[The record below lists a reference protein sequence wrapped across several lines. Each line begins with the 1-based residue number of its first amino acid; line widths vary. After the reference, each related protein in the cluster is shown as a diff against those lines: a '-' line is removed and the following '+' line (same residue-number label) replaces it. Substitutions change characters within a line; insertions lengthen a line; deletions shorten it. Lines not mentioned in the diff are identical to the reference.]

1 MYRNRATGEFFPRF
15 LSTNDESLIK
25 GAIKEFERTL
35 DDVESEPTRES
46 FIGQFD
52 DYKLGVC
59 LYETLSNQFYPF
71 PKLSSEIFIELGQYH
86 LKLWNLVNEEFNGVV
101 TDPISRKEVI
111 ERFRSLLPSN
121 RRNLETQALNRWL
134 FANYSHRQQRTK
146 PPVFPAAEIVL
157 KAVNYQII
165 KGILRYS
172 QEVEIN
178 IPFPYNITS
187 EQVKWFFFLSKRFG
201 VFSIINKSKN
211 SLKIKIIGPEEL
223 IGRRDKYGRKI
234 QSLVEQ
240 LFKRRTQDSTIKDW
254 LLRVSVPWGQKT
266 RIVTFNLS
274 ALPDLPSIGDKT
286 TIKMDF
292 DSKTERNFFHTLKE
306 LQPWIVAREPAV
318 LIENNQVFIPDFS
331 LQFADLPPI
340 YIEVVGFWT
349 EDYKTKKARKLT
361 EIAKTVSF
369 PLILVVDS
377 SLNFPKI
384 PPFPS
389 FEYKSDFS
397 SLLVPLNNYLRETYL
412 VPYEKSRILY
422 LTENITTEIDALVT
436 QTKIEGILP
445 EPILL
450 EYLGILKKKNIRQ
463 ILDDESLKAY
473 LKKKGWKYVPKIGL
487 IEIKVVKTWRYQI
500 IQLFSTKN
508 QSRLDLQVVQTIF
521 PSGLPQG
528 LVPRILEYLG
538 YKIQWQQL
546 NTTVIRSYKKRLQ

>member
-1 MYRNRATGEFFPRF
+1 MYRNRATGEYLPRF
-15 LSTNDESLIK
+15 LSKNDESLIR

-35 DDVESEPTRES
+35 EDIESEPSKES
-46 FIGQFD
+46 FFGQFD

-59 LYETLSNQFYPF
+59 LYETLSNHFYPF
-71 PKLSSEIFIELGQYH
+71 PKLSSEVFLELGQYR

-111 ERFRSLLPSN
+111 ERFRSLLPSSY
-121 RRNLETQALNRWL
+121 RNLDTQALNRWL
-134 FANYSHRQQRTK
+134 FANYSHRQQRTQ
-146 PPVFPAAEIVL
+146 PSVSPTPEIVL
-157 KAVNYQII
+157 KEVNYQII

-172 QEVEIN
+172 QEVEIV

-201 VFSIINKSKN
+201 VFSIISKSKN
-211 SLKIKIIGPEEL
+211 SLKIKIVGPEEL

-254 LLRVSVPWGQKT
+254 FLRVSVPWGQRT
-266 RIVTFNLS
+266 RIVSFNL
-274 ALPDLPSIGDKT
+274 AAQPNLPSIDDKT
-286 TIKMDF
+286 NKNMDF
-292 DSKTERNFFHTLKE
+292 DSKTEQNFFHMLKA

-331 LQFADLPPI
+331 LQFADLTPI

-349 EDYKTKKARKLT
+349 EDYKAKKVRKLT

-397 SLLVPLNNYLRETYL
+397 SLLVPLNHYLRETYL
-412 VPYEKSRILY
+412 VPYEKSRITY
-422 LTENITTEIDALVT
+422 LTENITTEIDALVS

-445 EPILL
+445 EPTLL
-450 EYLGILKKKNIRQ
+450 ENLGILKKKNIRH
-463 ILDDESLKAY
+463 ILDGETLKAY
-473 LKKKGWKYVPKIGL
+473 LKKKGWKYIPKIGL
-487 IEIKVVKTWRYQI
+487 IEIKVVKTWRNQI
-500 IQLFSTKN
+500 IRLFSTKN
-508 QSRLDLQVVQTIF
+508 RSRLDLKEVQTIF
-521 PSGLPQG
+521 PIGLPEG

-538 YKIQWQQL
+538 YKVQWQQL
-546 NTTVIRSYKKRLQ
+546 HTTVIRSSKKQLP